1 MLETSLALALAFHIL
16 GAVVWVGG
24 MFAAYVCLRPAT
36 GALEPPQRLQLWRN
50 FFAKFF
56 PWVWVSV
63 LLLLGSG
70 YYMLFTTFGGFKGAL
85 LYIHVMQG
93 IGLLMVALFVWL
105 FHGPWL
111 KFKRAV
117 DAKDWPGAGAQLNG
131 IRQIIVINLPLGLI
145 VAVVGGTGRYWG

>member
-1 MLETSLALALAFHIL
+1 MWPTTLALTFHIL

-36 GALEPPQRLQLWRN
+36 GSLEGPQRLQLWRG

-63 LLLLGSG
+63 ILLLGSG
-70 YYMLFTTFGGFKGAL
+70 YWMMLTTFGGFKGAPMYINIMQL
-85 LYIHVMQG
+85 L
-93 IGLLMVALFVWL
+93 GLIMVALFLWL

-117 DAKDWPGAGAQLNG
+117 DAKDWAAAAPYLNR
-131 IRQIIVINLPLGLI
+131 IRQIILINLPLGLI
-145 VAVVGGTGRYWG
+145 VVIIGGTGRFWG

>member
-1 MLETSLALALAFHIL
+1 MILTAFALTFHIL

-24 MFAAYVCLRPAT
+24 MFAAYVCLRPAA
-36 GALEPPQRLQLWRN
+36 GALDGPARLTLWRN

-63 LLLLGSG
+63 LLLLASG
-70 YYMLFTTFGGFKGAL
+70 YWMLLTSFGGFANAP
-85 LYIHVMQG
+85 LYINLMQTF
-93 IGLLMVALFVWL
+93 GLVMVALFVWL

-117 DAKDWPGAGAQLNG
+117 DAKDYASAGILLNR
-131 IRQIIVINLPLGLI
+131 IRQIIMINMPLGLL
-145 VAVVGGTGRYWG
+145 VVIIGGTGRFWG

>member
-1 MLETSLALALAFHIL
+1 MLETTLALTLHIL

-24 MFAAYVCLRPAT
+24 MFATYVCLRPAA
-36 GALEPPQRLQLWRN
+36 GSLEPPQRLALWRR

-63 LLLLGSG
+63 LLLLASG
-70 YYMLFTTFGGFKGAL
+70 YWMVATTFGGFAGMP
-85 LYIHVMQG
+85 LYIHIMQG
-93 IGLLMVALFVWL
+93 IGWLMILLFVYL

-117 DAKDWPGAGAQLNG
+117 DAQDWAAAGPQLNR
-131 IRQIIVINLPLGLI
+131 IRDIIRINLPLGLI
-145 VAVVGGTGRYWG
+145 VVAVGGTGRFWGF

>member
-1 MLETSLALALAFHIL
+1 MLETTLALAAHAL

-70 YYMLFTTFGGFKGAL
+70 YYMLLTTFGGFKGAP
-85 LYIHVMQG
+85 LYIHIMQG
-93 IGLLMVALFVWL
+93 IGLLMVALFAWL

-117 DAKDWPGAGAQLNG
+117 DAKDWPAAGAQLND
-131 IRQIIVINLPLGLI
+131 IRQIIMINLPLGLI
-145 VAVVGGTGRYWG
+145 VVVIGGSGRYWGF

>member
-1 MLETSLALALAFHIL
+1 MLLNSLLLAAHVI

-36 GALEPPQRLQLWRN
+36 GAMEPPQRLKLWRD
-50 FFAKFF
+50 FFAKFL

-70 YYMLFTTFGGFKGAL
+70 YWMMFASFGGFKGAP
-85 LYIHVMQG
+85 LYINLMQLLGLVMTG
-93 IGLLMVALFVWL
+93 LFVWL

-111 KFKRAV
+111 KFKRAA
-117 DAKDWPGAGAQLNG
+117 DAQQFPVAAGHLG
-131 IRQIIVINLPLGLI
+131 RIRQIIAVNLPLGLL
-145 VAVVGGTGRYWG
+145 VVVIGATGRYWG